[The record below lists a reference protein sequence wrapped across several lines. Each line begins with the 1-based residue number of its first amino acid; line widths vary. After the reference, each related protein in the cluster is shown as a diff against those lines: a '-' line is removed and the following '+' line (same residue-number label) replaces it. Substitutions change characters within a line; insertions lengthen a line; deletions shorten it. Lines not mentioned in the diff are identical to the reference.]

1 MKELTLTVP
10 AMWADHH
17 VLTVRATLAGAPG
30 VGAVA
35 ASARDFTLRVA
46 FDPAATDAGAIAAL
60 LAAAGFAE
68 GAVPGAG
75 DPVSARAAWADG
87 GPRATT
93 TNSADAAMSG
103 DYRKY

>member
-1 MKELTLTVP
+1 MKEVTLTVP

-17 VLTVRATLAGAPG
+17 VLTVRETLAGAPG
-30 VGAVA
+30 VGAVE
-35 ASARDFTLRVA
+35 ASARDFTLRIS
-46 FDPAATDAGAIAAL
+46 FDPAATNAETIVAG
-60 LAAAGFAE
+60 LAAAGYVQ

-87 GPRATT
+87 GSRTTT